1 MGAYYINHVN
11 REYTF
16 KCYVYVCVCVLL
28 SFRAESLLGAAF
40 EKMYDDVVWR
50 DCGFNRSRLFF
61 SFVVSSRGYGL
72 GR

>member
-1 MGAYYINHVN
+1 M
-11 REYTF
+11 
-16 KCYVYVCVCVLL
+16 CVCVLL

-50 DCGFNRSRLFF
+50 DCGFNRPRLFF
-61 SFVVSSRGYGL
+61 SFVVSSSGYGL